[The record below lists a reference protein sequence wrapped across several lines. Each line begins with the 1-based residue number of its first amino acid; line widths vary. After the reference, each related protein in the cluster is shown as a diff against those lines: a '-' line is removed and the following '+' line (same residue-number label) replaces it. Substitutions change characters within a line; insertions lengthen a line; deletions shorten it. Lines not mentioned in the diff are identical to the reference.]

1 MNVYC
6 IFLLYECL
14 PSFFGYMNVYHIL
27 SVYCYMNVYHI
38 FRLYECLS
46 YFSVIWMFIVLFCYM
61 NVCLFIV
68 IWMFIIFFGYMNDYP
83 FSAIWMF
90 IVFFCYMNV
99 YLFIVI
105 WMFIIFFC
113 YMNNYPFS
121 AVWMF
126 IVFSSLISP
135 KARSA
140 ASIILRGANDY
151 YCDEMERSIHD
162 SLCVVR
168 RVLESKTVVPGG
180 GAVEAA
186 LSIYLE
192 NYATSLVS
200 VILVVCVVL

>member
-1 MNVYC
+1 
-6 IFLLYECL
+6 
-14 PSFFGYMNVYHIL
+14 
-27 SVYCYMNVYHI
+27 MNVYHI

-121 AVWMF
+121 AIWMF